1 MRKDLIFR
9 YLNSANSNI
18 NRIHMHLLN
27 QENSETDDQTS
38 ETNNRIEKE
47 FQSATLTQVELDFI
61 ESQLE
66 NILFSVKLLKEDLKV
81 LNNK

>member
-1 MRKDLIFR
+1 MRKDLMFR
-9 YLNSANSNI
+9 YLNSAISNL

-27 QENSETDDQTS
+27 QESNETFVQTS
-38 ETNNRIEKE
+38 ETNNGIEKE

-66 NILFSVKLLKEDLKV
+66 NILSSVRILKEDFRF
-81 LNNK
+81 

>member
-9 YLNSANSNI
+9 YLNSANSNL

-27 QENSETDDQTS
+27 QETNENFVQTS

-66 NILFSVKLLKEDLKV
+66 NILSSVKVLNEDLKV